1 MADSKETIRL
11 LESRRY
17 TAMCE
22 ADAKT
27 LEELLADSLVYTHSY
42 GGADSKASY
51 LDGIRS
57 KKWIYQA
64 VERPIEVRQR
74 RAHAFYRLAD
84 LRGLEPAVDQ
94 LLGRLHAD
102 QVLER
107 EHRLAAP
114 PAGRPDETDLRPV
127 AKLALGDV
135 EDLRRAAVG
144 VGRLFHHAPR

>member
-1 MADSKETIRL
+1 MADSKDPIRL

-57 KKWIYQA
+57 KKWQYQA
-64 VERPIEVRQR
+64 VERPIEDIQVHGDCAVVTGQVRI
-74 RAHAFYRLAD
+74 
-84 LRGLEPAVDQ
+84 Q
-94 LLGRLHAD
+94 LLSGGQPKKLNSRFTNVWVKGRQGWQMVAWQSTPL
-102 QVLER
+102 
-107 EHRLAAP
+107 
-114 PAGRPDETDLRPV
+114 PA
-127 AKLALGDV
+127 
-135 EDLRRAAVG
+135 
-144 VGRLFHHAPR
+144 

>member
-1 MADSKETIRL
+1 MADSKDTIRL

-64 VERPIEVRQR
+64 VERPIEDIQVHGDCAVVTGQVRIELLSSGQPKKLNSR
-74 RAHAFYRLAD
+74 FTNVWVKGRQGWQMVAWQSTPL
-84 LRGLEPAVDQ
+84 PA
-94 LLGRLHAD
+94 
-102 QVLER
+102 
-107 EHRLAAP
+107 
-114 PAGRPDETDLRPV
+114 
-127 AKLALGDV
+127 
-135 EDLRRAAVG
+135 
-144 VGRLFHHAPR
+144 

>member
-1 MADSKETIRL
+1 MADTRETIRL

-27 LEELLADSLVYTHSY
+27 LDELLADTLVYTHSY

-64 VERPIEVRQR
+64 VERPIEDIQVHGDCAVVTGQVRIELLSSGQPKKLNSR
-74 RAHAFYRLAD
+74 FTNVWVKGAKGWQMVAWQSTPL
-84 LRGLEPAVDQ
+84 PA
-94 LLGRLHAD
+94 
-102 QVLER
+102 
-107 EHRLAAP
+107 
-114 PAGRPDETDLRPV
+114 
-127 AKLALGDV
+127 
-135 EDLRRAAVG
+135 
-144 VGRLFHHAPR
+144 

>member
-1 MADSKETIRL
+1 MADSKDTIRL

-64 VERPIEVRQR
+64 VERPIEDIQVHGDCAVVTGQVRIELLSGGQPKKLNSR
-74 RAHAFYRLAD
+74 FTNVWVKGRQGWQMVAWQSTPL
-84 LRGLEPAVDQ
+84 PA
-94 LLGRLHAD
+94 
-102 QVLER
+102 
-107 EHRLAAP
+107 
-114 PAGRPDETDLRPV
+114 
-127 AKLALGDV
+127 
-135 EDLRRAAVG
+135 
-144 VGRLFHHAPR
+144 